1 MVVRCSREQGIY
13 PRRSQISYN
22 LGKQSLTKI
31 LRGQTNRCL
40 STNASTRTPCYKPG
54 ESNLRN

>member
-1 MVVRCSREQGIY
+1 MVLRCSREQGIY

-22 LGKQSLTKI
+22 LGKLSLKI

-40 STNASTRTPCYKPG
+40 SINGSIRTPCYKPG
-54 ESNLRN
+54 ENNLRN